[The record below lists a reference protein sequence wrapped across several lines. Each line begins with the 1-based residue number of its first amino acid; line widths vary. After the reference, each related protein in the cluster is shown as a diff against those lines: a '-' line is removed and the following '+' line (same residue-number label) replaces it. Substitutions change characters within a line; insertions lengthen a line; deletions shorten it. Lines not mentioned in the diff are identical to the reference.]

1 MMLLAG
7 DIGGTKTSLALY
19 SSEEGVRRPL
29 AAATFGST
37 GEDFA
42 VLVARFLEDHDTLRP
57 THACFG
63 VAGPV
68 QEGRA
73 KVTNLPWVID
83 GPGLCRRFGW
93 QGVRLLNDLE
103 ATAHGVLALDVGQR
117 RTLREGTPAATGT
130 IAVIAP
136 GTGLGM
142 AFLDWD
148 GGRYRICASEGG
160 HAGFAPSGEQEAQL
174 LQALLPTTDH
184 VSWEWV
190 LSGPALPRIYG
201 FFKARRPEAEPA
213 SLAEA
218 LARAEDPAPL
228 ITQAALT
235 ESGRCELCVE
245 TLRLFVRILGA
256 VAGDFALQ
264 VLATGGVYLG
274 GGIPPRILPALEN
287 GELLVA
293 FDRKGPMREL
303 VRQIPVH
310 VILEPQ
316 TALLGAARCG
326 LDPLTW
332 D

>member
-1 MMLLAG
+1 MILLAG
-7 DIGGTKTSLALY
+7 DIGGTKTNLALY
-19 SSEEGVRRPL
+19 SSEQGAGRPL
-29 AAATFGST
+29 AAATLSST
-37 GEDFA
+37 AQDFA
-42 VLVARFLEDHDTLRP
+42 VLVASFLESHRDLRP
-57 THACFG
+57 THACLG

-73 KVTNLPWVID
+73 RVTNLPWLID
-83 GPGLCRRFGW
+83 GPDLCRRFGW
-93 QGVRLLNDLE
+93 QGTRLLNDLE
-103 ATAHGVLALDVGQR
+103 ATAHGVLALDVLQR
-117 RTLREGTPAATGT
+117 RTLRVGTPAAAGT

-142 AFLDWD
+142 AFLDYA
-148 GGRYRICASEGG
+148 GERYRVCASEGG
-160 HAGFAPSGEQEAQL
+160 HAGFAPSGELEAEL
-174 LQALLPTTDH
+174 LRSLLPTTDH

-190 LSGPALPRIYG
+190 LSGPGIPRIYD
-201 FFKARRPEAEPA
+201 FCRARRPELETA
-213 SLAEA
+213 SLAAA

-228 ITQAALT
+228 ITQAALGD
-235 ESGRCELCVE
+235 SGRCELCVE

-274 GGIPPRILPALEN
+274 GGIPPRILPALEG
-287 GELLVA
+287 GELLLA
-293 FDRKGPMREL
+293 FDRKGPMRDL
-303 VRQIPVH
+303 VQNIPVH

-326 LDPLTW
+326 LDPKTW